1 MSAGDRA
8 HTHSHAHSGSYLKK
22 PKYANVSVCFHTY
35 LIYWLGIVLRSG
47 GIHAHTH
54 TVCLVLCFW
63 IGHVKIK
70 RFWHINSVSGMWC
83 GVCVCVRV
91 WRGAKFTENT
101 LLLWL
106 CEWFFFLLSF
116 VLAYKLAHYD
126 HSKKV
131 TFMLQPKPIWNA
143 HTHRASERKIANNSN
158 NKKNGILL
166 SSGNRARSML

>member
-1 MSAGDRA
+1 MKRSESRVGRHQNIPWTKCSHILCMSAGDRA

-83 GVCVCVRV
+83 GVCVCASVTGRKVYRKHITTLVV
-91 WRGAKFTENT
+91 WVVFFPSLIRFGIQIGA
-101 LLLWL
+101 LW
-106 CEWFFFLLSF
+106 SF
-116 VLAYKLAHYD
+116 KESYIY
-126 HSKKV
+126 V
-131 TFMLQPKPIWNA
+131 TTKTYLECA
-143 HTHRASERKIANNSN
+143 HT
-158 NKKNGILL
+158 
-166 SSGNRARSML
+166 